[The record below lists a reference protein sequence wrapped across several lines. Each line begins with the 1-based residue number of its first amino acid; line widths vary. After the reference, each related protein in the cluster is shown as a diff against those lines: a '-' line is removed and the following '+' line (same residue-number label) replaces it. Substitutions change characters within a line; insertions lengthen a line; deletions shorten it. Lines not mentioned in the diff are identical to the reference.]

1 MKVFKFG
8 LCTLLSLALVSGCT
22 TTETSVETSTSYDK
36 EVDVLII
43 GAGGA
48 GLSAAVEA
56 SDTGAESVLVIEKL
70 SFIGGTTF
78 VSQGMIA
85 GYDTVVQEAAGVET
99 ITYEEMYDN
108 LMSNAS
114 YRLDTALT
122 SITVA
127 ESGNTIDWLVERV
140 GVTFMDT
147 VYVGYG
153 PLQMMHVVD
162 GGGIGLSEPYQSV
175 LETAGVEI
183 LLSTT
188 GESLITDDLGNV
200 VGAMAT
206 DSEGNVMT
214 IKANAVVIA
223 TGGYSNNP
231 ELTELLD
238 PQFAGT
244 FGIGFPGATGDG
256 LIMASNIGAAVT
268 HSSHLMAVL
277 KDYEIM
283 SEYNGTSSSAT
294 VSSFMGLDNVIMV
307 GAEAQ
312 RFVDEKSGG
321 YMSQELNFPVF
332 EQMNKDNLGYVWAI
346 SDVAT
351 VEAAGVVRG
360 NDMEF
365 ITADTV
371 EELASLMGLDAET
384 LQETIDTY
392 NGYVDVG
399 YDEEFKRT
407 DLAKLEAPYVAV
419 AVVPCE
425 IITYGGLAR
434 NDQSE
439 VLRADGTTI
448 GGLYAAGE
456 VTANSAYM
464 GFTISNAITWGRI
477 AGEQAAN
484 YIPE

>member
-1 MKVFKFG
+1 
-8 LCTLLSLALVSGCT
+8 
-22 TTETSVETSTSYDK
+22 
-36 EVDVLII
+36 
-43 GAGGA
+43 
-48 GLSAAVEA
+48 
-56 SDTGAESVLVIEKL
+56 
-70 SFIGGTTF
+70 
-78 VSQGMIA
+78 
-85 GYDTVVQEAAGVET
+85 
-99 ITYEEMYDN
+99 
-108 LMSNAS
+108 
-114 YRLDTALT
+114 
-122 SITVA
+122 
-127 ESGNTIDWLVERV
+127 
-140 GVTFMDT
+140 
-147 VYVGYG
+147 
-153 PLQMMHVVD
+153 
-162 GGGIGLSEPYQSV
+162 
-175 LETAGVEI
+175 ETAGVEI